1 MFSIKTLTLFGTTNR
16 QTVFYD
22 DYFLTVVVVV
32 VTKIVENLEIYK
44 QIFLRI
50 ESLKEHSLAAFIK
63 NTI

>member
-32 VTKIVENLEIYK
+32 TKIVENLEIYK

-50 ESLKEHSLAAFIK
+50 ETLKEHSLAAFIK